1 MLVSWA
7 LVGIIVAATTAG
19 YLFQALGMRQHG
31 EVHEFH
37 LGALRDMLRGL
48 ARNRW
53 IIFSVI
59 AMAISFFT
67 FMALVSVAD
76 LSFAV
81 PATAS
86 SLIFETILAR
96 LVLGE
101 NVGWKRWAGVAL
113 VAGGVALLA

>member
-1 MLVSWA
+1 MSVKWL
-7 LVGIIVAATTAG
+7 LVGIIVASTTLG
-19 YLFQALGMRQHG
+19 YLFQAMGMRQHG

-37 LGALRDMLRGL
+37 LGALGTLLSGL

-53 IIFSVI
+53 IVCSVL
-59 AMAISFFT
+59 ALAASFFS
-67 FMALVSVAD
+67 FMALLSVAD

-96 LVLGE
+96 IVLKE
-101 NVGWKRWAGVAL
+101 TVDWKRWTGAAL
-113 VAGGVALLA
+113 VACGVALLA